1 MKVDKVT
8 LAKDILKLVGGS
20 ENVQGVTHCAT
31 RLRFRVSQSDKVK
44 KGELEQH
51 PEILKVVESS
61 GQLQV
66 VIGSHVSDVYQEIE
80 RQGQFNDDHSVGKSE
95 QKQTILSKV
104 FALISGSLTPLI
116 PAFAG
121 AGLMKALLI
130 VLENLHILTPES
142 GTYAV
147 LAAAGNAVFYFLPIL
162 LGVTI
167 ARVLGANPYVAGAI
181 GAALLEPNFTAL
193 REAGNVVSF
202 IGIPVPLLDYAS
214 SIFPIFIAVSL
225 FAFIERNLKKVIHKN
240 IQIFAVPFL
249 SILITV
255 PLTTMLV
262 GPFGVYLGTW
272 LGDLVNYLIN
282 SSHIVSGIIIGGSWS
297 FLVLF
302 GLHWAM
308 VPIILENLKSGSDL
322 IVPLA
327 AASVAA
333 QMGIALGVFLKTKD
347 KDMKALSGSTFL
359 SAILSGIT
367 EPILYGIILRHRKTM
382 IYMVVAGA
390 IGGALI
396 AIFNVKLVVF
406 NFFLNVFTFPAQ
418 SPMILYI
425 LGIVITIVIAA
436 VLPIIFGYELKHQQK
451 KEDNATNK
459 ELETKE
465 SIMSPL
471 SGQVRALQQVDDVVF
486 SSEAMGKGIAIEP
499 SQGEVVAPV
508 DGVISVTMESG
519 HAVGMISKK
528 GAEILI
534 HVGIDT
540 VKLDGKYFTCLV
552 NQGDD
557 VKQGQP
563 LIKFELDQIIEAGF
577 QTTTPIVI
585 TNSDQYEHIDAVV
598 PVEEQIQKNEDLL
611 NLKKKS

>member
-1 MKVDKVT
+1 MDKAT

-20 ENVQGVTHCAT
+20 DNVRGVTHCAT
-31 RLRFRVSQSDKVK
+31 RLRFRISESEKVK
-44 KGELEQH
+44 KNELEQH

-66 VIGSHVSDVYQEIE
+66 VIGSHVSDVYKEIE
-80 RQGQFNDDHSVGKSE
+80 RQGKFDDDHSAGKSE
-95 QKQTILSKV
+95 QKQTVVSKV
-104 FALISGSLTPLI
+104 FSLISGSLTPLI

-121 AGLMKALLI
+121 AGLIKALLI
-130 VLENLHILTPES
+130 VLENLNLLTPES
-142 GTYAV
+142 GTYSV

-202 IGIPVPLLDYAS
+202 LGIPVPLLDYAS

-225 FAFIERNLKKVIHKN
+225 FALIERNLKKVIHKN

-272 LGDLVNYLIN
+272 LGDLVNLLIN
-282 SSHIVSGIIIGGSWS
+282 SSHILSGIIIGGAWS

-327 AASVAA
+327 AASIAA
-333 QMGIALGVFLKTKD
+333 QMGIALGVFIKTKN

-382 IYMVVAGA
+382 VYMVIAGA

-396 AIFNVKLVVF
+396 AVFKVKLVVF

-418 SPMILYI
+418 SPMVLFIIGILM
-425 LGIVITIVIAA
+425 TIVIAA
-436 VLPIIFGYELKHQQK
+436 ILPILFGYEAVQQQGQ
-451 KEDNATNK
+451 ED
-459 ELETKE
+459 ETDDQISRNMNE
-465 SIMSPL
+465 RIMSPL
-471 SGQVRALQQVDDVVF
+471 SGQVKALHQVDDVVF

-499 SQGEVVAPV
+499 NQGEVVAPV

-519 HAVGMISKK
+519 HAVGMISQN

-540 VKLDGKYFTCLV
+540 VKLEGKYFTCLV
-552 NQGDD
+552 NQGDE

-563 LIKFELDQIIEAGF
+563 LIKFELNKIIEEGY
-577 QTTTPIVI
+577 QMTTPIVI
-585 TNSDQYEHIDAVV
+585 TNTNQYEQIDTVV
-598 PVEEQIQKNEDLL
+598 PFDEPIAKHEDLL
-611 NLKKKS
+611 LLKKKS

>member
-1 MKVDKVT
+1 MNKET
-8 LAKDILKLVGGS
+8 LAKDILKMVGGS
-20 ENVQGVTHCAT
+20 DNVLGVTHCAT
-31 RLRFRVSQSDKVK
+31 RLRFRINQSEKVEK
-44 KGELEQH
+44 SDLEQH
-51 PEILKVVESS
+51 PDILKVVESS

-66 VIGSHVSDVYQEIE
+66 VIGSHVADVYKEIE
-80 RQGQFNDDHSVGKSE
+80 RQGQFDDDHSGGKSGE
-95 QKQTILSKV
+95 KQTIISRV
-104 FALISGSLTPLI
+104 FSLISGSLTPLI

-121 AGLMKALLI
+121 AGLIKALLI
-130 VLENLHILTPES
+130 VLENLNLLTPED

-202 IGIPVPLLDYAS
+202 LGIPVPLLDYAS
-214 SIFPIFIAVSL
+214 SIFPIIIAVSL
-225 FAFIERNLKKVIHKN
+225 FALIESNLKKVIHKN
-240 IQIFAVPFL
+240 LQIFAVPFL

-272 LGDLVNYLIN
+272 LGDLVNFLIN
-282 SSHIVSGIIIGGSWS
+282 SSHILAGIVIGGAWS

-308 VPIILENLKSGSDL
+308 VPIIIENLKGGSDL

-327 AASVAA
+327 AASIAA
-333 QMGIALGVFLKTKD
+333 QMGIALGVFFKTKN

-382 IYMVVAGA
+382 IYMIVAGA

-396 AIFNVKLVVF
+396 ATFKVELVVF

-418 SPMILYI
+418 SPMGLYI

-436 VLPIIFGYELKHQQK
+436 ILPILFGYEVKQPK
-451 KEDNATNK
+451 KEEADEKDPQQLN
-459 ELETKE
+459 EQ
-465 SIMSPL
+465 IMSPL
-471 SGQVRALQQVDDVVF
+471 SGQVKALQQVEDVVF

-499 SQGEVVAPV
+499 DQGEVVAPV

-519 HAVGMISKK
+519 HAVGLVSQK

-540 VKLDGKYFTCLV
+540 VKLEGKYFTCLV
-552 NQGDD
+552 KQGDE

-563 LIKFELDQIIEAGF
+563 LIRFELDKIIEAGYPIS
-577 QTTTPIVI
+577 TPIVI
-585 TNSDQYEHIDAVV
+585 TNTDQYEQIQEVV
-598 PVEEQIQKNEDLL
+598 PFEGQVQKNQDLL
-611 NLKKKS
+611 SLKKKS